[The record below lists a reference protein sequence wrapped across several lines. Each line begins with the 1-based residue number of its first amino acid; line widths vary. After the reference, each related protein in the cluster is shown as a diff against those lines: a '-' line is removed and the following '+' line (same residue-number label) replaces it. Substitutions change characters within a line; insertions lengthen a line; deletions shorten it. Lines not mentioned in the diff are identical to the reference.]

1 MSGGIFEV
9 ADPLIIF
16 ANIGD
21 RQLHLNT
28 VLIVFVTSELH
39 VLKSGVVYS
48 KYLVSLFARGLGLFS
63 SHLI

>member
-28 VLIVFVTSELH
+28 VLIVFVASELD
-39 VLKSGVVYS
+39 VLESGVVYS
-48 KYLVSLFARGLGLFS
+48 KYLVSLFA
-63 SHLI
+63 